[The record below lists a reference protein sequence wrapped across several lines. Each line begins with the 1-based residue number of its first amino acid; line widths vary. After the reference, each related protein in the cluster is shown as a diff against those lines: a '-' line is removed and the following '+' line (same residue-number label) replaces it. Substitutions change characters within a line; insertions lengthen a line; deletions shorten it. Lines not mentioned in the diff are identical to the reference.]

1 MLTGRHILPRTL
13 RYVLVAWDRD
23 HVLEQHVAAGVAGTA
38 RDVAPREGLR
48 QVLQGEER
56 GRQWRPDERL
66 HPSIE
71 LDGRRRRVATW
82 IERQSGGGGGVC
94 GGKQHK
100 ASTRGAGHHHLADA
114 TATRSMQCG
123 ENAQIS
129 SAARFCSAAACQKC
143 RNSFCEFCCWLA
155 EIPSLPG
162 QPVGCWLGLMHA
174 IWLHCS
180 LSDLS

>member
-48 QVLQGEER
+48 QVLRGEER

-114 TATRSMQCG
+114 TATRSMHAVWGKCPNQ
-123 ENAQIS
+123 
-129 SAARFCSAAACQKC
+129 FCSSILQRSCMPEMQKQFL
-143 RNSFCEFCCWLA
+143 RILLLA
-155 EIPSLPG
+155 SG
-162 QPVGCWLGLMHA
+162 D
-174 IWLHCS
+174 S
-180 LSDLS
+180 